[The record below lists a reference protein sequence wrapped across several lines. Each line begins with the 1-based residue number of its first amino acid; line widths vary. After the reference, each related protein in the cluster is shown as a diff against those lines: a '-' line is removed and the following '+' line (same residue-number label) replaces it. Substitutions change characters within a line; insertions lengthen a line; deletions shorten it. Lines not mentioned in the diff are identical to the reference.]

1 LNEIVEEY
9 SKLQI
14 KWTEKQ
20 EQGSKSKKILVGD
33 DFKRYVS
40 ELRGKSTLFK
50 RKKAEMSSIT
60 TEYGIIQRTQEV
72 FCMIF

>member
-1 LNEIVEEY
+1 M
-9 SKLQI
+9 
-14 KWTEKQ
+14 Q
-20 EQGSKSKKILVGD
+20 EQGVTSKRLLVGD

-60 TEYGIIQRTQEV
+60 TEFGVLQRTQEV
-72 FCMIF
+72 LSIYLMRLF